1 LVLGP
6 EDAAP
11 DPVPVDAVAVVALF
25 GTAGA
30 VVVLGTVD
38 VVTLVSGPEFAVE
51 VDVPVALALVDAVEL
66 GSDDVPGFV
75 DAGACE
81 PAVADAELPPL
92 LVPPLLV
99 PPVPIETDPPLGS
112 PLAALGLAVLGPAVL
127 DDGAEIVITWARST
141 G

>member
-1 LVLGP
+1 MLVLGP
-6 EDAAP
+6 EDEAP

-66 GSDDVPGFV
+66 GSDDVPGVV

-81 PAVADAELPPL
+81 PAVADAELPT
-92 LVPPLLV
+92 LLV
-99 PPVPIETDPPLGS
+99 PPVPVETDPPLGS

-127 DDGAEIVITWARST
+127 DDGAEILITWARST